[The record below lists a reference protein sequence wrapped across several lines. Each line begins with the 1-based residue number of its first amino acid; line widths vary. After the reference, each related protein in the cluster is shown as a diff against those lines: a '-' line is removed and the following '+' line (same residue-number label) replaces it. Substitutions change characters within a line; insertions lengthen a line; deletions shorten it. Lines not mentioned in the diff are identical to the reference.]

1 MQKSTLAVAV
11 YLGLSSLATTPMVF
25 AQENQSDAQK
35 SVERITIQGEFRQMT
50 VQEAPT
56 SVTALVA
63 EEVAER
69 GALHLEST
77 LNAFANVNFS
87 GGSSRARFIQ
97 IRGVGERSQFVD
109 PIQPSVGL
117 LVDGINYSGLAQ
129 AAQLFDISQIEVY
142 RGPQSGRFGADGMA
156 GMMVLESTM
165 PSAETKGVWQLGM
178 ANYDALSGGFAVG
191 GDLGALGSGRL
202 SVFQQ
207 RDDGF
212 IENTYLN
219 RDDTNKRSER
229 NLRANLYSDL
239 GQDWQLR
246 TTLHALRQDNGYDA
260 FSLDNNRTTLSDE
273 PGEDD
278 LRTRA
283 ARLALT
289 YAGWQ
294 GAEVELAYAFLGAES
309 VYSYDEDWSYVGIA
323 PGWEYSSFDAYERER
338 DDHTLEARLVSTQP
352 IRVLGSDSDWVLGV
366 YHYRRDEV
374 LTRDFFNWDIG
385 QQDSFSSTYES
396 RHNALYG
403 ELTQHLSPE
412 WRITTGA
419 RAERYDNPYTDTNGV
434 NETPEDTMW
443 GGRLSLSYLPDTDVL
458 WYATVARGYKAGGV
472 NGDALGKVQ
481 DTELTELREYLLARA
496 TFAPELL
503 TSLEVGHKR
512 VSADGRLSMQLAV
525 FAHQRDDVQLKG
537 WVNRDQSFVGY
548 LQNAAEGK
556 AYGAEF
562 EVSYRPLEALEL
574 FTNIGL
580 LETEI
585 EGFVTED
592 GVDMS
597 GREQAH
603 APNYQVNAGVNYQLA
618 EAWQMGLSVDAK
630 DGFYYSDS
638 HMSEADS
645 MAVVNAYIRWR
656 KGPWRV
662 RLWARNL
669 NDEDYGIRGFYF
681 GNDPRKEYVSETY
694 EQFGEPRRVGVT
706 LNYHF

>member
-11 YLGLSSLATTPMVF
+11 YIGITTLALTPVVF
-25 AQENQSDAQK
+25 AQDNETDETTA
-35 SVERITIQGEFRQMT
+35 VERITIQGEFRRMT

-63 EEVAER
+63 EDIAER

-77 LNAFANVNFS
+77 LNALANVNFS

-117 LVDGINYSGLAQ
+117 LIDGINYSGLAQ

-142 RGPQSGRFGADGMA
+142 RGPQSGRFGADAMA

-165 PSAETKGVWQLGM
+165 PSTEGNGVWQLGA
-178 ANYDALSGGFAVG
+178 ANYDAVSGGLAVG
-191 GDLGALGSGRL
+191 GELGALGRGQL

-212 IENTYLN
+212 IENAYLA
-219 RDDTNKRSER
+219 REDTNKRSER
-229 NLRANLYSDL
+229 NMRANLYSNL
-239 GQDWQLR
+239 GHDWQLR
-246 TTLHALRQDNGYDA
+246 TTLHTLRQNNGYDA

-283 ARLALT
+283 ARFALT

-294 GAEVELAYAFLGAES
+294 TADVELAYSLLTADS

-323 PGWEYSSFDAYERER
+323 PGWEYSSFDAYRRER
-338 DDHTLEARLVSTQP
+338 DDQTFEARVVSIQP
-352 IRVLGSDSDWVLGV
+352 LQLFGNDSDWLIGI
-366 YHYRRDEV
+366 YHYRRDEA

-385 QQDSFSSTYES
+385 QEDRFNSTYES

-403 ELTQHLSPE
+403 ELTQYLSST
-412 WRITTGA
+412 WRITIGA
-419 RAERYDNPYTDTNGV
+419 RVERYDNPYKDSNNV
-434 NETPEDTMW
+434 SETPQDSMW
-443 GGRLSLSYLPDTDVL
+443 GGRLSLSYLPTADVL
-458 WYATVARGYKAGGV
+458 WYATAARGYKAGGV
-472 NGDALGKVQ
+472 NGEALGKVQ
-481 DTELTELREYLLARA
+481 DTEFTELREYLLARA

-503 TSLEVGHKR
+503 TSLELGHKR
-512 VSADGRLSMQLAV
+512 ISENGRLSLQLAV

-556 AYGAEF
+556 AYGAEL
-562 EVSYRPLEALEL
+562 EIHYRPYDALE
-574 FTNIGL
+574 FYTNIGL

-585 EGFVTED
+585 QGFITED

-597 GREQAH
+597 GRDQAH

-618 EAWQMGLSVDAK
+618 EAWQLGLSVDAK
-630 DGFYYSDS
+630 DSFYYSDS
-638 HMSEADS
+638 HMSQAES
-645 MAVVNAYIRWR
+645 MAIMNAFLRWR
-656 KGPWRV
+656 EGPWQV
-662 RLWARNL
+662 RLWGRNL
-669 NDEDYGIRGFYF
+669 TDEDYGIRGFYF

-694 EQFGEPRRVGVT
+694 EQFGEPRRLGVT
-706 LNYHF
+706 FNYQF